1 MIPWAFAGLL
11 ALSLCHGAVAQSS
24 PSNAAPSGPALDRP
38 DAFERAFATS
48 SYMFDA
54 CGDPLA
60 GRMFRRALAERF
72 AHCPFTQAAR
82 SRFQQRTRI
91 QQAKSRRM
99 LDQLVESHGGLP
111 MQLEGM
117 PMTCHEQQMTDDYRK
132 FRDRLAQYAHGDMP
146 AEAVVTAPC
155 DAPDITP

>member
-1 MIPWAFAGLL
+1 
-11 ALSLCHGAVAQSS
+11 
-24 PSNAAPSGPALDRP
+24 
-38 DAFERAFATS
+38 
-48 SYMFDA
+48 MFDA

-82 SRFQQRTRI
+82 SRFQQRTRV
-91 QQAKSRRM
+91 QQAKSRQM

-117 PMTCHEQQMTDDYRK
+117 PMTCHEQQTTDDYRK
-132 FRDRLAQYAHGDMP
+132 FRERLERYAQGDVP

-155 DAPDITP
+155 DAPDIKP